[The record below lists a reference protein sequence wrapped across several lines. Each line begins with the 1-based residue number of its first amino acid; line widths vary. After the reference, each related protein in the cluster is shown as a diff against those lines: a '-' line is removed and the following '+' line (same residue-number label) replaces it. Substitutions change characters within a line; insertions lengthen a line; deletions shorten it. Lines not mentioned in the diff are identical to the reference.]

1 LTARGSESYKSLS
14 VAELTTQMF
23 DPRNMMTACDP
34 RSGRYLTVA
43 AIFRGSMSM
52 KDVEE
57 QVLSIQT
64 KNSANFVEWI
74 PNAVKTAVCDI
85 PPKDLSMCATFVG
98 NSTAIQSIF
107 KRISDHFV
115 SMSKRKAF
123 IHFYLSEGNG
133 DFYYLL

>member
-85 PPKDLSMCATFVG
+85 PPKDLSMCATFIG

-115 SMSKRKAF
+115 SMFKRKAF

-133 DFYYLL
+133 DFYYQL